1 MLDGPLSD
9 LPLEDPDRLN
19 LLFAPVQGERQ
30 LGLAV
35 SGGVDSL
42 SLMMLAARWTALHET
57 PPQVRV
63 FTVNHG
69 LRKEAKS
76 ETEFVASLAA
86 ELGFEFD
93 ILEGEIKDPE
103 SRLQE
108 KARALRYQLIGEA
121 MDEQGITCLL
131 TGHHCDDQAE
141 TVLMRLAKGSGVGGL
156 GGMSKISVRQGLF
169 VFRPFLE
176 VRRSELEEFIDR
188 QETSAVDD
196 PSNQNKKFERVRW
209 RQFMPQLNEA
219 GLSSEM
225 IGLSAMRL
233 RRADQAL
240 NELTERIY
248 DDLFVIDPF
257 GCLFFDLAELSKQP
271 AEIAIRLLARALD
284 DAGGDGQAPTL
295 LQVEAL
301 FDHLQS
307 GVFAFKGLTLGGC
320 GIKEKDGIGQIFR
333 EAGRL
338 GEATISVDPGRSV
351 RWDSRFQIIAA
362 QDLTSPLCVVP
373 AIDMTRN
380 MLDNILPGLPYVP
393 MQAVH
398 SAPLVFVEDQIMALG
413 EHVLA
418 EGVDVFRS
426 FGPNALI

>member
-1 MLDGPLSD
+1 MLSGAVSN
-9 LPLEDPDRLN
+9 LPLEGTDRLN
-19 LLFAPVQGERQ
+19 LLFAPVQGEQQ
-30 LGLAV
+30 LALAV

-42 SLMMLAARWTALHET
+42 SLMLLVARWTAQHDN
-57 PPQVRV
+57 PPQIVV

-69 LRKEAKS
+69 LRKAAKT
-76 ETEFVASLAA
+76 ETEFVASLAS
-86 ELGFEFD
+86 ELGFEAH
-93 ILEGEIKDPE
+93 ILKGEIKDPE

-108 KARALRYQLIGEA
+108 KARELRYQLIGEA
-121 MDEQGITCLL
+121 MDQQGITCLL
-131 TGHHCDDQAE
+131 TGHHSDDQAE
-141 TVLMRLAKGSGVGGL
+141 TVLMRLAKGSGVSGL
-156 GGMSKISVRQGLF
+156 GGMARISVRQGLF

-176 VRRSELEEFIDR
+176 VRRTELEEFIAR
-188 QETSAVDD
+188 QDANAVDD

-209 RQFMPQLNEA
+209 RQFMPQLNEV

-225 IGLSAMRL
+225 IGMSAMRL

-240 NELTERIY
+240 NALTERIY
-248 DDLFVIDPF
+248 DELFVIDPF
-257 GCLFFDLAELSKQP
+257 GCLFFDLADLNKQP

-284 DAGGDGQAPTL
+284 DAGGEGQMPTL

-301 FDHLQS
+301 FEHFQS

-320 GIKEKDGIGQIFR
+320 GIKVKDGIGQIYR

-338 GEATISVDPGRSV
+338 SDAAITVQPGHST
-351 RWDSRFQIIAA
+351 RWDNRFQIIAA
-362 QDLTSPLCVVP
+362 PDLTSPLCVVP
-373 AIDMTRN
+373 AIEITRN
-380 MLDNILPGLPYVP
+380 LLENMLPGLPYVP
-393 MQAVH
+393 MQAVQ
-398 SAPLVFVEDQIMALG
+398 STPLVFVDDQIMALG